1 VTAKAKSV
9 ANSAL
14 ALSPDER
21 AELAERLI
29 LSLDEKFQSQLTAA
43 WNAGIDRRIS
53 EINEGHVTMISRDDA
68 LRLIRGKSHEAAVL
82 SGCY

>member
-1 VTAKAKSV
+1 MTAKAKSV
-9 ANSAL
+9 ADSAL

-29 LSLDEKFQSQLTAA
+29 LSLDETYQSQLTAS
-43 WNAGIDRRIS
+43 WNAEIDRRIS

-68 LRLIRGKSHEAAVL
+68 LRMIRERKKP
-82 SGCY
+82 